1 MAEILEEVLSEEF
14 IQKNDIDGKEAFS
27 KILELSQMFGKLEE
41 KERKIYTSP
50 KGEIL
55 TTSFE
60 IKRAFDSIS
69 FLNLYLEVMAEDEF
83 IKIYIKSSLNSILEQ
98 SEYLFNEFYINECY
112 PKLLERAKKISK
124 EFIEKIKRTL

>member
-69 FLNLYLEVMAEDEF
+69 FLNFYLEVMAEDEF